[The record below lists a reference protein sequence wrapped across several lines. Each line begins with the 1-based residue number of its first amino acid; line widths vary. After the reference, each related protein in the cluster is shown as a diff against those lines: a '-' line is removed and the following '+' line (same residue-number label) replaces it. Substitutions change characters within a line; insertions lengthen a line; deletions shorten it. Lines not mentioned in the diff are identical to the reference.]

1 MDVAI
6 VIKTWVN
13 KALILAY
20 VTLFCFLGIS
30 TKVHAERLF
39 ILDNLITN
47 GDFNIDTDNNGLA
60 DGWNIDYVGTKYIY
74 DGNQQVYSIGG
85 NVYFRLYQNFSDN
98 LTYGHLYYLSYNKL
112 NANNGTYRVSVFSSG
127 NSSYIN
133 YNYPLSNVS
142 GVNDSFYFTANG
154 SEYDLNF
161 IVTTDTTGILDTSY
175 WIILDNVILIDLTN
189 TFGYGYEPSLQDF
202 ELYYLPDLVY
212 FDTLNSFEP
221 EIITSITDANYTNL
235 QENLTGIDYTKS
247 IIDNDGKN
255 IDLDLSLYF
264 YDTVVNGTTISGIYS
279 ARFYVNT
286 NHPTMKYNNEIYTL
300 NWVFSDYSERVIILE
315 LTDKQELILK
325 KILFNR
331 YIDRDN
337 EYFNFK
343 AETRYFPYAKM
354 WFTIGSKFDLL
365 VDVKSFLLSRETITQ
380 NDFNIINEMY
390 IKTYDTDDNLLL
402 PSLKMNIAD
411 TFRTVYVDDFGSQ
424 YTNIS
429 KFNFEFLITSPD
441 RTDDY
446 MEENHYFYEI
456 GIFSSDKVLHPS
468 FIEGDID
475 SLWDMK
481 TCDWY
486 QIGCHLSNFANEVLT
501 TTYNKLNIDA
511 IIAFFDGI
519 IDDVTQVV
527 DTVPSGV
534 KTVFAVLFTGL
545 GVALIIVIIEK
556 MNR

>member
-1 MDVAI
+1 M
-6 VIKTWVN
+6 IKTWVN

-20 VTLFCFLGIS
+20 ITLFCFLGIS
-30 TKVHAERLF
+30 TKVNAERLF
-39 ILDNLITN
+39 ILDNLI
-47 GDFNIDTDNNGLA
+47 NNGNFINTS
-60 DGWNIDYVGTKYIY
+60 GWGTTYATITASNNILTINDNQGYGSIYQGSSYVVTYHKYYIS
-74 DGNQQVYSIGG
+74 YSIYPVNYSSSVNMVSFGG
-85 NVYFRLYQNFSDN
+85 LIINKSIISNIWNDISFILEPYTDGGALVMYPHYTNRVYQTYLKNFMI
-98 LTYGHLYYLSYNKL
+98 
-112 NANNGTYRVSVFSSG
+112 F
-127 NSSYIN
+127 
-133 YNYPLSNVS
+133 
-142 GVNDSFYFTANG
+142 
-154 SEYDLNF
+154 
-161 IVTTDTTGILDTSY
+161 
-175 WIILDNVILIDLTN
+175 DLTKI
-189 TFGYGYEPSLQDF
+189 FGYGYEPSLQDF
-202 ELYYLPDLVY
+202 ELYYLPDLDY
-212 FDTLNSFEP
+212 FDTYNSFEP
-221 EIITSITDANYTNL
+221 DMITSITDANYTNL

-264 YDTVVNGTTISGIYS
+264 YDTVVNGTTVTGIYT
-279 ARFYVNT
+279 AQDYVNT

-300 NWVFSDYSERVIILE
+300 NWVFSDYSERVIILD
-315 LTDKQELILK
+315 LTDEQELILK

-343 AETRYFPYAKM
+343 AETGFFSYAKM

-365 VDVKSFLLSRETITQ
+365 VDVKSFLLSRETVTQ

-441 RTDDY
+441 TDDDY
-446 MEENHYFYEI
+446 TEEEHYFYEI

-468 FIEGDID
+468 FIESDIE

-486 QIGCHLSNFANEVLT
+486 QIGCHLSNFANEILT

-527 DTVPSGV
+527 DTAPSGV